1 MGDIP
6 LFGRIVASLKALGI
20 LWCISGIAVGAYFK
34 DLSASF
40 LVFIWSMPYF
50 AAGWILAGIP
60 VIAIGSRVL
69 KIPFFVLGILGATVG
84 FFVIL
89 FFPLLELTIHL
100 LHPVAGVSYGLDLH
114 WSYLAGWPGFC
125 ASLGAGGMI
134 LYRWLFSRAE
144 AAGWGAIS
152 RPE

>member
-20 LWCISGIAVGAYFK
+20 VWFISGIAVGAYFR
-34 DLSASF
+34 DLSAIF
-40 LVFIWSMPYF
+40 LVFVWSVPFF

-60 VIAIGSRVL
+60 VVAIGSRVL
-69 KIPFFVLGILGATVG
+69 KVPFFVLGILGAAVG
-84 FFVIL
+84 FFMIL
-89 FFPLLELTIHL
+89 FAPLLDWTMHL
-100 LHPVAGVSYGLDLH
+100 LHPVAGVRYGFALH
-114 WSYLAGWPGFC
+114 WSYLIGWPGFC

-134 LYRWLFSRAE
+134 MYRWLFSRAE
-144 AAGWGAIS
+144 ATGWGAIP